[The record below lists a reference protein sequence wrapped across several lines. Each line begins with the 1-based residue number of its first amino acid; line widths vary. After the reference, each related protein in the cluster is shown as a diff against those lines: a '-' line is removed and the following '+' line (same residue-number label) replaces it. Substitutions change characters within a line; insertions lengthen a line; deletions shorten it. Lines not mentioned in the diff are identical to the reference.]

1 MTDPIREQLSALLDG
16 ELPHDEIGLLVRRLD
31 RDGELRCS
39 FGRYALI
46 GESLRAPGGALA
58 SPDFAARVAVAV
70 DAPAAA
76 PVREARRRSLLRSGS
91 SLSKR
96 PVVRAALA
104 ASAAA
109 VTILVFRAGP
119 EPKTAALGIEP
130 YAVSPTPAQS
140 ERLASYMV
148 AHSQFST
155 PMVRR
160 NVLTG
165 LLAADTSVTQVSY
178 DMSEAP

>member
-31 RDGELRCS
+31 RDGELRSS

-58 SPDFAARVAVAV
+58 SPDFATRVTAAVGVPAGV
-70 DAPAAA
+70 PATAQRRGSILRAGAP
-76 PVREARRRSLLRSGS
+76 LW
-91 SLSKR
+91 KR

-109 VTILVFRAGP
+109 MAILVFRAGP
-119 EPKTAALGIEP
+119 EPASAALGVEP
-130 YAVSPTPAQS
+130 FAASPTPAQS

-160 NVLTG
+160 NVLSG

-178 DMSEAP
+178 DMAEAP